1 MLIGVES
8 KVQPINKLKSQHDLK
23 QHDHTL
29 NRLFIY
35 DASAA
40 SGSIKETRVTLESGQ
55 CTIFSS
61 ALRIIPS
68 YRSNI
73 PTVGVPGCGLVG
85 WKSMMVGI
93 GMRVLDEQL

>member
-1 MLIGVES
+1 MFIGVES
-8 KVQPINKLKSQHDLK
+8 KVQPIDQLKSQHDLK
-23 QHDHTL
+23 QHDQTL

-40 SGSIKETRVTLESGQ
+40 SGFIKETRVTLESGQ
-55 CTIFSS
+55 CTIFFS

-73 PTVGVPGCGLVG
+73 PTVGVPRCGLVG
-85 WKSMMVGI
+85 WKWMMVGI
-93 GMRVLDEQL
+93 GMRVSDGQL